1 MSPPLRAPA
10 VPQVQGRA
18 LYTRSREIPTGFGQS
33 LGGADGTSKDPARD
47 CLLHGKAPT

>member
-1 MSPPLRAPA
+1 MSPPLRAPT

-18 LYTRSREIPTGFGQS
+18 LYTRSREIPTGFGWL